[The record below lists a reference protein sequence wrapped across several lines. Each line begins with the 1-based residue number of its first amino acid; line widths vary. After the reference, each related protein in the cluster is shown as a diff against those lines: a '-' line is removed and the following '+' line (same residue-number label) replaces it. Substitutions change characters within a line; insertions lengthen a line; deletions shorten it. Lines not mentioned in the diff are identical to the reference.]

1 MFKALFAGAMLAMT
15 GPCVAPTPPPG
26 SHPLSPRAAVAAWSD
41 AFNRD
46 DAAQLRW
53 LVHPDARDDFD
64 RSVALEAEL
73 AEWQVVRYRLGDDP
87 VKVDGR
93 FEGRTGTLELGDGRR
108 AEDRPI
114 VLVQSEGR
122 WWVWRR

>member
-1 MFKALFAGAMLAMT
+1 MKALLAGLALMMA
-15 GPCVAPTPPPG
+15 GPCVAPTPAPESDPRDA
-26 SHPLSPRAAVAAWSD
+26 RAAVAAWSD

-46 DAAQLRW
+46 DAVQLRW
-53 LVHPDARDDFD
+53 LVHPDSREDFD
-64 RSVALEAEL
+64 RGTALEAEL
-73 AEWQVVRYRLGDDP
+73 AQWQVVRYRLGGP

-93 FEGRTGTLELGDGRR
+93 FEGREGTLELGDGRR
-108 AEDRPI
+108 SEQRSI